1 MLRSAQYS
9 IFTILI
15 RPTTP
20 KNSNRP
26 VWRKIMLHTIKS
38 KIVFICLLGMMS
50 TLAHSTELMSVA
62 YGVITSVGQQ
72 KKDTSGAQA
81 TGTLVG
87 GLAGLATGS
96 GKSKSNKALRAAGG
110 AIAGNQ
116 VGRVTTQGTLMSYTV
131 DLVNGGTVRV
141 AMDAD
146 SGSFRMGD
154 CVAVEKGRT
163 ANMRRVSDAYCRP
176 EAKIPD
182 EIIQRDVNEATECD
196 AAKQELLKA
205 EDEAAARVAAIKM
218 ELLCE
223 D

>member
-1 MLRSAQYS
+1 MLRYIKLRL
-9 IFTILI
+9 IFIFLI
-15 RPTTP
+15 CITT
-20 KNSNRP
+20 S
-26 VWRKIMLHTIKS
+26 
-38 KIVFICLLGMMS
+38 
-50 TLAHSTELMSVA
+50 LAHSAELMSVA
-62 YGVITSVGQQ
+62 YGVVTSIGQQ

-81 TGTLVG
+81 AGTLLG

-96 GKSKSNKALRAAGG
+96 GKSNSNKALRAAGG

-116 VGRVTTQGTLMSYTV
+116 IGRVTTQGTLMSYTV
-131 DLVNGGTVRV
+131 DLVNGGTVRI
-141 AMDAD
+141 AMDAA

-163 ANMRRVSDAYCRP
+163 NNMRRVSDAYCRP
-176 EAKIPD
+176 EAKIPE
-182 EIIQRDVNEATECD
+182 EIKQRDINEANECH

-205 EDEAAARVAAIKM
+205 ADEAAARVAAIKM